1 MKSHGCPLDCFG
13 CCKLNVYVEDNK
25 VVKIEGDKN
34 HPYTKGIV
42 CEKAKNHLKR
52 LNARDRLYSPIKKQN
67 GKWVNITFEEA
78 INIISDKL
86 RYYREKYSSNSVIH
100 YGSSGTG
107 TILKGIEDIFFNF
120 YGGIT
125 KIENEICWS
134 AGNKAQK
141 YDFGDNKSNS
151 IEDILN
157 AKNIILWSKNP
168 ANSHIQLLPFLKR
181 ARQNGAK
188 IIVIDPISTDS
199 TNFCDI
205 HIKINP
211 ASDAAMALAMAKVII
226 EENLQDAEFIKKN
239 VVGFKEYKAYLD
251 TLSME
256 YLSRECGVSI
266 DTIKEISHIY
276 AEEKYSTICMGYGL
290 QRYKN
295 GGNSVR
301 SIDALAAITGSIG
314 KRGGGVNYSNKVYP
328 KVLDLDPYGS
338 YKYSLKDRNWNFNK
352 LLKCSKDIKA
362 IFVSKANPLNQWPDL
377 NNFVKAFENIEFKVC
392 IDMFMT
398 DTAKHCD
405 LIIPCTNTLE
415 SEDLLYSSMSNPYII
430 YNEKCVKPRHEL
442 MDEYYFF
449 MELAKKMGMKEYPY
463 VPKREYLTQVIKPLE
478 KKGITLEKIKN
489 GYVTIQENSIAWS
502 DLKFK
507 TPSKKIEIYSK
518 DAEKDGLSPIPV
530 YVNDKKSDRLRLL
543 TTHPKKSLM
552 SQSFKDVDTMA
563 AANISKNTAEKQDIH
578 NGDIVKLRSPRG
590 EIRVKINITDK
601 VPDNLIHMNVGWWEK
616 SSNPNFL
623 TENQIADMGKQAA
636 YYDTFVEIKKRGR

>member
-52 LNARDRLYSPIKKQN
+52 LNARDRLYLPMKKQN

-86 RYYREKYSSNSVIH
+86 RYYKEKYSSNSVIH

-107 TILKGIEDIFFNF
+107 TVLKGIEDIFFNF

-199 TNFCDI
+199 TSFCDI

-226 EENLQDAEFIKKN
+226 GENLQDTEFIKKN

-256 YLSRECGVSI
+256 YLSRECGVNI
-266 DTIKEISHIY
+266 DTIKEFLIFMLKKSTVLY
-276 AEEKYSTICMGYGL
+276 AWDMG
-290 QRYKN
+290 
-295 GGNSVR
+295 
-301 SIDALAAITGSIG
+301 
-314 KRGGGVNYSNKVYP
+314 
-328 KVLDLDPYGS
+328 
-338 YKYSLKDRNWNFNK
+338 F
-352 LLKCSKDIKA
+352 
-362 IFVSKANPLNQWPDL
+362 
-377 NNFVKAFENIEFKVC
+377 
-392 IDMFMT
+392 
-398 DTAKHCD
+398 
-405 LIIPCTNTLE
+405 
-415 SEDLLYSSMSNPYII
+415 
-430 YNEKCVKPRHEL
+430 
-442 MDEYYFF
+442 
-449 MELAKKMGMKEYPY
+449 
-463 VPKREYLTQVIKPLE
+463 
-478 KKGITLEKIKN
+478 KGI
-489 GYVTIQENSIAWS
+489 
-502 DLKFK
+502 
-507 TPSKKIEIYSK
+507 
-518 DAEKDGLSPIPV
+518 
-530 YVNDKKSDRLRLL
+530 R
-543 TTHPKKSLM
+543 
-552 SQSFKDVDTMA
+552 
-563 AANISKNTAEKQDIH
+563 
-578 NGDIVKLRSPRG
+578 
-590 EIRVKINITDK
+590 
-601 VPDNLIHMNVGWWEK
+601 
-616 SSNPNFL
+616 
-623 TENQIADMGKQAA
+623 MGG
-636 YYDTFVEIKKRGR
+636 IL